1 MGRGFG
7 WVGGCGWVKVGW
19 EEGLG
24 EWVWFG
30 WVDVVG

>member
-1 MGRGFG
+1 MGVV

-24 EWVWFG
+24 RWGFG
-30 WVDVVG
+30 WVGVVG